1 MVNLLVAEGKVIV
14 PQPFGPKDGQVDK
27 FQQAFEAVV
36 DAPKV
41 FIDSWVPYHIKG
53 GEVHC
58 GTNVR
63 RQQRELPKWW
73 NTR

>member
-1 MVNLLVAEGKVIV
+1 
-14 PQPFGPKDGQVDK
+14 
-27 FQQAFEAVV
+27 V